1 MGRLTVSE
9 VWKHARKVM
18 LPSYMDGV
26 MMRNIFQ
33 VCARLGKAK
42 ALGCCYLRV
51 LAWAK
56 AESHSKQSLNPLY
69 IKPILTRRSLS
80 PLLSLSRFPFSFYY
94 QHDVQF
100 VFSFFFQFFLSFV
113 TLYIRKEI
121 HTWFMHACGDSR
133 TIRALHSETLGMGN
147 GIVN

>member
-100 VFSFFFQFFLSFV
+100 VFSFFFSIFLIFC
-113 TLYIRKEI
+113 YAI
-121 HTWFMHACGDSR
+121 HTERDTYMVHACMRRFTHNTRS
-133 TIRALHSETLGMGN
+133 TLGNTGN
-147 GIVN
+147 GEWDC